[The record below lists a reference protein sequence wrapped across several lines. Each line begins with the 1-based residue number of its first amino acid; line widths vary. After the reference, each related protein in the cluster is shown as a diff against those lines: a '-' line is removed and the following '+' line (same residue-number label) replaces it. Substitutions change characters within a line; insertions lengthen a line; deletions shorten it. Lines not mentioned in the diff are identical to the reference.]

1 MKHILFVDDDPVLA
15 RLLADY
21 VANEGFR
28 TSVALDSVE
37 AMAILTQ
44 DQVDLIVLD
53 VMMPKVSGLDLLKTL
68 RESSSIPVIM
78 LTGKGD
84 EIDRI
89 LGLELGADDYIG
101 KPCNPRELLARVRA
115 VLRRSE
121 VAVDVVQSE
130 HWALDGQTFSAA
142 YKGISIALTQAE
154 YSLLAV
160 FISNA
165 DQVMSKEQLTQ
176 QVLNRPLEQHD
187 RAIDVHVSRLRKK
200 LADVGASE
208 TITALRGRGY
218 RWSV

>member
-21 VANEGFR
+21 LSHEGFS
-28 TSVALDSVE
+28 TSVALNTLEADSVL
-37 AMAILTQ
+37 ASAS
-44 DQVDLIVLD
+44 VDLIVLD
-53 VMMPKVSGLDLLKTL
+53 VMMPNVSGLDMLKKL

-121 VAVDVVQSE
+121 IEVATAQSE
-130 HWALDGQTFSAA
+130 HWTLDCQKFSAA
-142 YKGISIALTQAE
+142 YKAEPVELTQAE
-154 YSLLAV
+154 FELLNL
-160 FISNA
+160 FL
-165 DQVMSKEQLTQ
+165 KKPE
-176 QVLNRPLEQHD
+176 QVLSKQLLTEEVLHRPLEKHD

-200 LADVGASE
+200 LAEVGASE